1 MRFEKNLSE
10 ISQKYVRFFF
20 STLYIVGS
28 IFEIKNS
35 LLFHFGDY
43 FLVPKTPG
51 FSDWQNVCQELVML
65 NYIKWP
71 AKYLWTKHMPGIG
84 FIDKSICQDQVC
96 WYQVSALWLWT
107 KHMPGI
113 GFIDKSVCQDQVM
126 LISSV
131 SIVIM
136 NKTYA
141 RDRFCWQKVCQ
152 K

>member
-1 MRFEKNLSE
+1 M
-10 ISQKYVRFFF
+10 
-20 STLYIVGS
+20 LYIVGS

-65 NYIKWP
+65 NYIKWHSI
-71 AKYLWTKHMPGIG
+71 YEQNMPGIG
-84 FIDKSICQDQVC
+84 FIDKSI
-96 WYQVSALWLWT
+96 
-107 KHMPGI
+107 
-113 GFIDKSVCQDQVM
+113 CQDQVM

-141 RDRFCWQKVCQ
+141 RNRFCWQKVCQ